1 MLLEDTENGDFRK
14 NNPPHKY
21 YIQNMLWVM
30 ERDFYFSTDDI
41 DRAMVKMSEA
51 DSRITKE
58 FENEFKSK
66 YSSSKSIDWKDYA
79 LGKRR

>member
-1 MLLEDTENGDFRK
+1 MVVEFKFNA
-14 NNPPHKY
+14 
-21 YIQNMLWVM
+21 
-30 ERDFYFSTDDI
+30 DDI
-41 DRAMVKMSEA
+41 DRAIVKIKEA
-51 DSRITKE
+51 DSRIIKE

>member
-1 MLLEDTENGDFRK
+1 MVEFKFNAA
-14 NNPPHKY
+14 
-21 YIQNMLWVM
+21 
-30 ERDFYFSTDDI
+30 DI
-41 DRAMVKMSEA
+41 HTAMDMMKEA

-58 FENEFKSK
+58 FENEFESI